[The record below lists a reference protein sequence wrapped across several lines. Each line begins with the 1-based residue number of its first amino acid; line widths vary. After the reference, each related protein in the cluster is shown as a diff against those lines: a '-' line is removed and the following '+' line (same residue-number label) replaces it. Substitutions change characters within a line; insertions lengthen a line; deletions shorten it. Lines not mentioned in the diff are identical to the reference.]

1 MAIYITIDGG
11 TTNTR
16 LSLYKDGDVITT
28 ATYNVG
34 ARSGID
40 NMSLLRDAVK
50 DGISKIIN
58 ENNLEHSDVECI
70 IASGMITSEFGLCN
84 IPHTTAPAG
93 IEELHNTMHKVVLDD
108 ITTIPFV
115 FIRGVKTSC
124 TDLDT
129 ADMMRGEETE
139 LMGIMCEGD
148 SNCIYILPGS
158 HSKIIHTDA
167 MGRISEFSTML
178 TGEMIYALSQNT
190 ILKDCVDLKNE
201 VVDEEYLLKGY
212 EYCEKYGLN
221 NTLFKTRILKNMFS
235 ANPCETYSFF
245 LGAVLYGE
253 IIGVINANPSK
264 ILIGGKESIKNA
276 MYVIL
281 SRKSNADVRK
291 TSEHTA
297 KNSTTVGA
305 VKIYEYKK

>member
-1 MAIYITIDGG
+1 
-11 TTNTR
+11 
-16 LSLYKDGDVITT
+16 
-28 ATYNVG
+28 
-34 ARSGID
+34 
-40 NMSLLRDAVK
+40 
-50 DGISKIIN
+50 
-58 ENNLEHSDVECI
+58 
-70 IASGMITSEFGLCN
+70 
-84 IPHTTAPAG
+84 
-93 IEELHNTMHKVVLDD
+93 MHKVVLDD
-108 ITTIPFV
+108 ITSIPFV

-139 LMGIMCEGD
+139 LAGIMLKDDG
-148 SNCIYILPGS
+148 NCAYILPGS
-158 HSKIIHTDA
+158 HSKIIHTDSN
-167 MGRISEFSTML
+167 GRISEFSTML

-221 NTLFKTRILKNMFS
+221 NTLFKTRILKNLFS
-235 ANPCETYSFF
+235 ANSNETYSFF

-253 IIGVINANPSK
+253 IVGIIKENPSK

-281 SRKSNADVRK
+281 SKKSDTNVEK
-291 TSEHTA
+291 LSEQVV

-305 VKIYEYKK
+305 VRIYEYK

>member
-1 MAIYITIDGG
+1 MATYITVDGG

-16 LSLYKDGDVITT
+16 LSLYKDGEVVTS

-50 DGISKIIN
+50 EGISKILD
-58 ENNLEHSDVECI
+58 ENNLKQSAVECVL
-70 IASGMITSEFGLCN
+70 ASGMITSEFGLCN
-84 IPHTTAPAG
+84 LPHTTAPAG
-93 IEELHNTMHKVVLDD
+93 IEDLHNTMHKVVLHD
-108 ITTIPFV
+108 ITSITFV
-115 FIRGVKTSC
+115 FLLGVKTSC
-124 TDLDT
+124 ADLDT

-139 LMGIMCEGD
+139 LAGIMCDGD
-148 SNCIYILPGS
+148 SRCVYILPGS

-167 MGRISEFSTML
+167 LGRISEFSTML

-201 VVDEEYLLKGY
+201 VVEEEYLLKGY

-221 NTLFKTRILKNMFS
+221 NTLFKTRVLKNMFS
-235 ANPCETYSFF
+235 ANSCETYSFF

-253 IIGVINANPSK
+253 IAGIIKANPSK

-281 SRKSNADVRK
+281 SQKSNAEVERLSDHVV
-291 TSEHTA
+291 
-297 KNSTTVGA
+297 KNSTTIGA
-305 VKIYEYKK
+305 VKIYQYKN